1 MKKQRLIDIKA
12 RNAEAIKKNSEGC
25 LLHEAPSLF
34 LYFLSIQKFNS
45 GMIQVDNTV
54 VI

>member
-12 RNAEAIKKNSEGC
+12 RNVEAIKKNSEGC

-34 LYFLSIQKFNS
+34 LYFLLIQKFNS

-54 VI
+54 II